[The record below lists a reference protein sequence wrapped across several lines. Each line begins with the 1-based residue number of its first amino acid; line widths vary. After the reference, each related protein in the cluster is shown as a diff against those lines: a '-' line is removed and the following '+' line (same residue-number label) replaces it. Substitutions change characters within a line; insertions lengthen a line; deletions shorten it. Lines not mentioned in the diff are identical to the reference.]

1 MEKYLQ
7 TGNSL
12 FMGVISV
19 VIGLILVIWPDHI
32 LGWLVTFVGVV
43 SLVIGVT
50 QFVGF
55 LFQTKG
61 VKNRWTRLPLLS
73 VVMVIWGILLL
84 VHPSVWVN
92 LFMILMSIPMLFL
105 AINQMVALV
114 RARKA
119 GLDVLWGYFVFPV
132 LLFLSGLVVLWNPF
146 STAEWLV
153 IFAGAWII
161 AHGVMEIFDYF
172 SLRR

>member
-114 RARKA
+114 RARKS

-153 IFAGAWII
+153 IFAGAWIM

>member
-114 RARKA
+114 RARKS